1 MNVSYASF
9 PIADT
14 LKVKQDTIQTKE
26 IKEYHQSLLKMGID
40 LNTCKCESCRKGGL
54 PLVRNSKGKFVK
66 VDKKTSNSNVSAMY
80 LLAGLILLGVIIW
93 VFIGLTRAYNCLDN
107 RSL

>member
-1 MNVSYASF
+1 MRV
-9 PIADT
+9 
-14 LKVKQDTIQTKE
+14 VE
-26 IKEYHQSLLKMGID
+26 
-40 LNTCKCESCRKGGL
+40 RGGL

-93 VFIGLTRAYNCLDN
+93 VFIGSYSCI
-107 RSL
+107 